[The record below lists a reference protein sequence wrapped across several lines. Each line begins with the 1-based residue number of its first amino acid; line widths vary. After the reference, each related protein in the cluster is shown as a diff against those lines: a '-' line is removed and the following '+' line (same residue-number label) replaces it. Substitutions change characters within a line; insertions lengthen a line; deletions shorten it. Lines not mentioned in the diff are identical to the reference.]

1 MGFLAFTWSKKK
13 RLRYS
18 KQETQQHIF
27 DKKAHGWNIKK
38 GDPKFDALCPLCLHN
53 DETQAHI
60 LLRCCHPAM
69 QYWREE
75 YFARCKNLIQ
85 GTKDPVI
92 AAYLGGL
99 WGWIATP
106 LDDEDPTIINMDSR
120 RVTLMLGRPI
130 REDLERPGSDNHLK
144 ADQIQKM
151 QKAMLELWQTSLEF
165 AVTTWRTRGRL
176 RSNPDKINEWF
187 KMGPITEDT
196 MRGMLEH
203 VYRARKEP
211 SPGKRHIV
219 DHGFTVESES
229 AQRPRDQITED
240 SAVKRRKL
248 TESTE
253 VLKARKARKLQEKA
267 EAKEEKR
274 LASEKKKQAKE
285 DDHGQNRPGQEQRRT
300 EINQP
305 TMYIGRPG
313 TVIRIEKN
321 LRE

>member
-1 MGFLAFTWSKKK
+1 
-13 RLRYS
+13 
-18 KQETQQHIF
+18 
-27 DKKAHGWNIKK
+27 
-38 GDPKFDALCPLCLHN
+38 
-53 DETQAHI
+53 
-60 LLRCCHPAM
+60 
-69 QYWREE
+69 
-75 YFARCKNLIQ
+75 
-85 GTKDPVI
+85 
-92 AAYLGGL
+92 
-99 WGWIATP
+99 
-106 LDDEDPTIINMDSR
+106 
-120 RVTLMLGRPI
+120 MLGRPI

-176 RSNPDKINEWF
+176 RSTPDKVNEWF

-196 MRGMLEH
+196 MRGMFEH

-285 DDHGQNRPGQEQRRT
+285 DAKKAKAAATAAKARERKKRRAKPPLAKRAREEGKQGDQDPGGPRT
-300 EINQP
+300 KQGP
-305 TMYIGRPG
+305 LYILP
-313 TVIRIEKN
+313 
-321 LRE
+321 LD